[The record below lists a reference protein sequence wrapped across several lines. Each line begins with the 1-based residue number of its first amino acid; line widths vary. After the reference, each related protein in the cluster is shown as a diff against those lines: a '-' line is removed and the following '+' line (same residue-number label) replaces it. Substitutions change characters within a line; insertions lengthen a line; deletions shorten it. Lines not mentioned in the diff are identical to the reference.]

1 LVRRLANELS
11 STTTKSIGIGQV
23 HICATPT
30 ASISNVRPVFDK
42 AGGSIARA
50 FYMCSN
56 YILQYEIRKAC
67 KQRCNDEKI
76 SIFIV
81 DRWYS
86 STCAYTIGYKNT
98 NGPPKESIDLLP
110 DSLFKWPRD
119 LSPPDLML
127 ILDVDDDVRIKRV
140 SDRADRSS
148 TTQNTGIED
157 PPKASRNNP
166 WDERLSNDIELGQ
179 RIISAHHRSI
189 GPLCI
194 KKVDA
199 NKTPDEVARNAL
211 DITTTQ
217 LMDKVRASFPMPMT
231 VVLTGSHC
239 SGKTS
244 LGKILAGYL
253 GWRFDPEIGDIKRD
267 KDSLVAGGHLSGD
280 GSGSKDGDDW
290 DTFVNEKEC
299 ERDSSCPT
307 SCNRVVE
314 TWHIGNLAWALLRL
328 NGSQSDEKETML
340 KARAHQAIQKEMKH
354 RNVVCVH
361 FQTSAETTIRRR
373 QNQPNN
379 ALRLPMK
386 DEKEECVNLCTF
398 LDQQVVDLL
407 NEHIQKKFILVL
419 NNDEDGE
426 EAMGQKVREIA
437 SYVDNLK

>member
-11 STTTKSIGIGQV
+11 SSTTKNIDIDQV

-76 SIFIV
+76 SVFIV

-98 NGPPKESIDLLP
+98 NGPPSESIDLLP
-110 DSLFKWPRD
+110 ESLFKWPRD

-127 ILDVDDDVRIKRV
+127 ILEVDDEVRIKRV

-148 TTQNTGIED
+148 STQNTVDD
-157 PPKASRNNP
+157 PPQASRNNP
-166 WDERLSNDIELGQ
+166 WDERLSNDTELGQ

-189 GPLCI
+189 GPLCR

-199 NKTPDEVARNAL
+199 NKTPDEVVR
-211 DITTTQ
+211 DVMGITTTQ
-217 LMDKVRASFPMPMT
+217 LTGKVRASFPMT

-244 LGKILAGYL
+244 IAKLLAGNL
-253 GWRFDPEIGDIKRD
+253 GWQFNPEIGDIQRD
-267 KDSLVAGGHLSGD
+267 KGNLVAGGHLSGD
-280 GSGSKDGDDW
+280 GSGKDGDDW
-290 DTFVNEKEC
+290 DTFVHEKEC
-299 ERDSSCPT
+299 KRDNLCPQ
-307 SCNRVVE
+307 SKNRVVE
-314 TWHIGNLAWALLRL
+314 TWHVGNLAWALLRL
-328 NGSQSDEKETML
+328 NGSESPSNEKESML

-361 FQTSAETTIRRR
+361 LQTSAETTIRRR
-373 QNQPNN
+373 QNQPDN
-379 ALRLPMK
+379 ALRLPM
-386 DEKEECVNLCTF
+386 ENENEECMNLCTF
-398 LDQQVVDLL
+398 LDQQVMTLL

-419 NNDEDGE
+419 NNDDDGE
-426 EAMGQKVREIA
+426 EAMGQKVKEIA
-437 SYVDNLK
+437 SYLDNLK

>member
-76 SIFIV
+76 SVFIV

-119 LSPPDLML
+119 LCPPDLMI
-127 ILDVDDDVRIKRV
+127 ILEVYDDVRIKRV

-148 TTQNTGIED
+148 STQNTVDD
-157 PPKASRNNP
+157 PPQASRNNP
-166 WDERLSNDIELGQ
+166 WDERLSNDTELGQ
-179 RIISAHHRSI
+179 RIISAHHRSL

-199 NKTPDEVARNAL
+199 NKTPDEVVRDVL

-217 LMDKVRASFPMPMT
+217 LTDKVRALFPMT

-244 LGKILAGYL
+244 NAKLLAGYL
-253 GWRFDPEIGDIKRD
+253 GWQFDPEIGDILRD
-267 KDSLVAGGHLSGD
+267 KDSLVADGHLSGD
-280 GSGSKDGDDW
+280 GSGKDGNDW
-290 DTFVNEKEC
+290 DTFVHEKEC
-299 ERDSSCPT
+299 ERDSSCPQ
-307 SCNRVVE
+307 SKNRVVE
-314 TWHIGNLAWALLRL
+314 TWHIGNLAWALLHL
-328 NGSQSDEKETML
+328 NGSDSLSDEKETML
-340 KARAHQAIQKEMKH
+340 KARSEKALQKEMKY
-354 RNVVCVH
+354 RNVVCIH
-361 FQTSAETTIRRR
+361 LQTSAETTMRRR
-373 QNQPNN
+373 QTHPDN

-386 DEKEECVNLCTF
+386 NEQEECMNLCSF
-398 LDQQVVDLL
+398 LDHQVMALL

-419 NNDEDGE
+419 NNDDDGE
-426 EAMGQKVREIA
+426 EAMGQKVSEIA
-437 SYVDNLK
+437 SYLDSLK

>member
-1 LVRRLANELS
+1 MVRRLANELS
-11 STTTKSIGIGQV
+11 STTQSIDIDQV
-23 HICATPT
+23 HVCATPT

-76 SIFIV
+76 SVFIV

-86 STCAYTIGYKNT
+86 STCAYTISYKNT

-119 LSPPDLML
+119 LSPPDLMV
-127 ILDVDDDVRIKRV
+127 ILEVGDDVRIKRI
-140 SDRADRSS
+140 SDRANRNSN
-148 TTQNTGIED
+148 TQNTSIDD
-157 PPKASRNNP
+157 PPQASRNNP
-166 WDERLSNDIELGQ
+166 WDERLSNDTELGQ
-179 RIISAHHRSI
+179 RIISAHHKSL

-194 KKVDA
+194 KKVNA
-199 NKTPDEVARNAL
+199 NKTPDEVVRDVM

-217 LMDKVRASFPMPMT
+217 LTDKVRASFPMT

-244 LGKILAGYL
+244 IAKVLAGYL
-253 GWRFDPEIGDIKRD
+253 GWRFDPEIGDIQRD
-267 KDSLVAGGHLSGD
+267 KDILVAGGHLTGD
-280 GSGSKDGDDW
+280 GSGGKDNDW
-290 DTFVNEKEC
+290 DTFVHEKEC
-299 ERDSSCPT
+299 ERDNSCPT

-314 TWHIGNLAWALLRL
+314 TWHLGNLVWALIRL
-328 NGSQSDEKETML
+328 SRSNSSSDEKKTML
-340 KARAHQAIQKEMKH
+340 KARAVQAIQEEIKH

-361 FQTSAETTIRRR
+361 LETSAETTIRRR
-373 QNQPNN
+373 QNQPHN

-386 DEKEECVNLCTF
+386 NEQEECVKLCAA
-398 LDQQVVDLL
+398 LNDQVVELL
-407 NEHIQKKFILVL
+407 NEHIQKKFILVF

-426 EAMGQKVREIA
+426 EAMGRKVREIA
-437 SYVDNLK
+437 SYLESHK